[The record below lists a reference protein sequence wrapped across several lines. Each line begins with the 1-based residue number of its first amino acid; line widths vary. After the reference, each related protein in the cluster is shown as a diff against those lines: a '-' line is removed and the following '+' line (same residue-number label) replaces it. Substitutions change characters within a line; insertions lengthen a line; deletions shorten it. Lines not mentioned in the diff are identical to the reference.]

1 VQTSFGK
8 LSVNNA
14 VNSNN
19 VQTEIS
25 EFASSKENSFD
36 ATLQEKI
43 DSNPLKHDQLL
54 KLVENQPHHLD
65 TILNGYIYKDKIIP
79 AYKEYLA
86 NPNDDKHKT
95 HLDSFQSLDKVL
107 SKRFQDSMAN
117 ILTQECKNSAIS
129 AYTGQIMQFLH
140 TSVGMQNISNT
151 HMDIKPDGEVSM
163 TLHYHDTPIELKID
177 PQGNIYMTSYT
188 TKH

>member
-19 VQTEIS
+19 VKAEIS

-36 ATLQEKI
+36 ATLKEKI
-43 DSNPLKHDQLL
+43 DSKPLSHSQLL
-54 KLVENQPHHLD
+54 KLVENQPYHLT
-65 TILNGYIYKDKIIP
+65 TILEKYTDKDKIAP

-86 NPNDDKHKT
+86 NPNDEKHKT
-95 HLDSFQSLDKVL
+95 HLASFQSLDKVL
-107 SKRFQDSMAN
+107 SKRFQDSTAN
-117 ILTQECKNSAIS
+117 TFAQEYKNSAIS

-163 TLHYHDTPIELKID
+163 TLNYHDTPTQLRID
-177 PQGNIYMTSYT
+177 AQGNIYMTSYS
-188 TKH
+188 TKQ